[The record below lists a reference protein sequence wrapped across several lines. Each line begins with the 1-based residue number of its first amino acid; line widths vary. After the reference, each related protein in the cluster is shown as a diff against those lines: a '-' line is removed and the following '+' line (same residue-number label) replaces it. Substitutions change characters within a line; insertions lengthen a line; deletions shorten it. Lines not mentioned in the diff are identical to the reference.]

1 MFLGLEI
8 GIVCGSIVLFT
19 AIHAK
24 LMELVNG
31 KKQTPEDV
39 LCNCTKEYYLDPWTS
54 TGLLPESGIYSRP
67 PALHEPKRKF
77 A

>member
-1 MFLGLEI
+1 MVFALEI

-19 AIHAK
+19 ALHAK

-31 KKQTPEDV
+31 KKCKTEDV
-39 LCNCTKEYYLDPWTS
+39 FINREFYLDPWTS
-54 TGLLPESGIYSRP
+54 TGLLPEGGMYSRP
-67 PALHEPKRKF
+67 IPEPKRKF

>member
-1 MFLGLEI
+1 MVLFLEI

-24 LMELVNG
+24 LMQLVGG
-31 KKQTPEDV
+31 KN
-39 LCNCTKEYYLDPWTS
+39 CNEKAWGTDAYLDPWTS
-54 TGLLPESGIYSRP
+54 TGLLPEGLGVYSKPPQRP
-67 PALHEPKRKF
+67 ERKY